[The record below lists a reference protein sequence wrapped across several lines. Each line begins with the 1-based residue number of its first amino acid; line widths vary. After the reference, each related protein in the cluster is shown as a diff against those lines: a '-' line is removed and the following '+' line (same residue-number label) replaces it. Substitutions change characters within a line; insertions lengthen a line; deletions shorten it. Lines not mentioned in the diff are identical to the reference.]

1 MGTGVSYR
9 EALNRIILKL
19 EAASTKLQQR
29 GYASHRISPR
39 EFYDYMTGETPTG
52 DTITLLDVLDNEY
65 LMIHEV
71 VEISELKKKG
81 VPINKQTVMMI
92 HPNYETHYTATEH
105 ELDYAIDKRDFD
117 WLKIRINH
125 AKSWLEDP
133 DMPQHLIPRCETIIR
148 KCSEA
153 LRTSS

>member
-1 MGTGVSYR
+1 
-9 EALNRIILKL
+9 
-19 EAASTKLQQR
+19 
-29 GYASHRISPR
+29 
-39 EFYDYMTGETPTG
+39 MTGETPTG
-52 DTITLLDVLDNEY
+52 DTVTLLDVLDNEY

-81 VPINKQTVMMI
+81 VPINKQTVMMM

-105 ELDYAIDKRDFD
+105 ELDYAIDKKDFD
-117 WLKIRINH
+117 WLKIRIDH

-133 DMPQHLIPRCETIIR
+133 DMPQHLIPRYETIIR